1 MSLLITDMK
10 EINVSPKDY
19 EQIKDSVEEIKSK
32 VNDFNFL
39 SMELDTLHDTTTR
52 LLERVESINK
62 DLIKNNDELQDLYR
76 DLDNTL

>member
-32 VNDFNFL
+32 VN
-39 SMELDTLHDTTTR
+39 
-52 LLERVESINK
+52 
-62 DLIKNNDELQDLYR
+62 KNGLW
-76 DLDNTL
+76 